1 MKTKLSIIVP
11 TFREAENIPELT
23 KRIDSSVKKNYD
35 YEIIIVDDNSQDGI
49 EKKVDELK
57 NIYPV
62 RLKIRFDEKGLSSA
76 VIAGF
81 EMVSG
86 DIIVVMDAD
95 LSHPPESIASLADKI
110 AKEGYDF
117 VIGSRF
123 VQGGSSD
130 HFGIFRKTN
139 ALISKIIAR
148 PFTKVKDPMAG
159 FFAFPSGLLEKN
171 TTLNPLGFKIG
182 LELIVKLNP
191 QKIAEVPIQFQER
204 LYGESKLTFKQQ
216 ILYLIHI
223 WRLFRYKY
231 RTLGEF
237 VVFSMIGTSGMAI
250 DLTFIHISYKLLLW
264 MLAAGFVAIPPF
276 LSGMLSTD
284 QAGFMFRIALV
295 IGFMFALTSNF
306 LLNRYL
312 NFRRTGA
319 HIMHQYAKFFAVSVS
334 GFIVKWLISVYL
346 FDTNP
351 FFKKYYLI
359 AAFLGI
365 MGGLF
370 INFAGSKLFVFRH
383 TGED

>member
-11 TFREAENIPELT
+11 TFREADNIPELT
-23 KRIDSSVKKNYD
+23 RRIDSSVKNSYD

-57 NIYPV
+57 NSYPV
-62 RLKIRFDEKGLSSA
+62 NLKIRFTEKGLSSA

-81 EMVSG
+81 DMVTG

-95 LSHPPESIASLADKI
+95 LSHPPESITSLADKI
-110 AKEGYDF
+110 AGEGYEF

-130 HFGIFRKTN
+130 HFGLYRKAN
-139 ALISKIIAR
+139 ALISKLIAM
-148 PFTKVKDPMAG
+148 PFTRVKDPMAG
-159 FFAFPSGLLEKN
+159 FFAFPTRLLEKKA
-171 TTLNPLGFKIG
+171 TLNPLGFKIG
-182 LELIVKLNP
+182 LELLVKLAP
-191 QKIAEVPIQFQER
+191 GKVAEVPIQFKER

-216 ILYLIHI
+216 LLYIAHI
-223 WRLFRYKY
+223 WRLFRFKY

-237 VVFSMIGTSGMAI
+237 IVFSLIGTSGMVI
-250 DLTFIHISYKLLLW
+250 DLTFIHLSYKMLLW
-264 MLAAGFVAIPPF
+264 LLGTGTIGIPGF
-276 LSGMLSTD
+276 LSGFVSSD
-284 QAGFMFRIALV
+284 AAGFMFRIALV
-295 IGFMFALTSNF
+295 IGFIFALTSNF

-319 HIMHQYAKFFAVSVS
+319 HIMHQYVKFFAVSMA
-334 GFIVKWLISVYL
+334 GFTVKWFISVYL

-351 FFKKYYLI
+351 FFKQYYLI
-359 AAFLGI
+359 AAFIGI
-365 MGGLF
+365 MGGLV

-383 TGED
+383 KESE